1 LQARYADDEQVKQA
15 AWVYGT
21 GSGSS
26 SLGKI
31 GLQQEAK
38 VQPTTFALEQNY
50 PNPFNPTTTIRFA
63 IPQSEHV
70 TLKVYD
76 LLGREVATLV
86 NEQRNAGSY
95 DEIFD
100 ASKLASGMYLYKLQA
115 GNFTASRKFVLMK

>member
-1 LQARYADDEQVKQA
+1 MGIWNRLWLEQPWQDRATARSKSA
-15 AWVYGT
+15 ANYFRARPEL
-21 GSGSS
+21 SQS
-26 SLGKI
+26 
-31 GLQQEAK
+31 
-38 VQPTTFALEQNY
+38 VQPDDS
-50 PNPFNPTTTIRFA
+50 FA

-100 ASKLASGMYLYKLQA
+100 ASKLASGMYIYKLQA